1 MHIIVNNQIGFT
13 TSTPDDARST
23 FFCSDVA
30 KMIEA
35 PIIHVN
41 CDDLEGAAFAAET
54 AFMYRQKFASDIVI
68 DLVCFRRH
76 GHNEQDEP
84 LMTQPLMYQKS
95 PNTGLQS
102 HIRRQIVGRRRYW

>member
-1 MHIIVNNQIGFT
+1 METFNFSQAHGFKTGGTVHIIVNNQIGFT

-41 CDDLEGAAFAAET
+41 CDDLEGAAFC
-54 AFMYRQKFASDIVI
+54 R
-68 DLVCFRRH
+68 
-76 GHNEQDEP
+76 
-84 LMTQPLMYQKS
+84 
-95 PNTGLQS
+95 
-102 HIRRQIVGRRRYW
+102 